1 VFIIT
6 EKRTDVIDMNLAQTP
21 ATQESLSLISEEGVV
36 ERIVDRAAVVLIQK
50 SSCCAQCSSRGACDV
65 LNDKEMRVEVLNELQ
80 AGIGDR
86 VEISMPTRSLLTLSL
101 MVYFFP
107 VVALVVGAT
116 AGSVWAGFLGLQPP
130 VASMV
135 CGAGAMGM
143 TFYVL
148 KRFDRFAQT
157 RRQYSPRM
165 RRILTRSQ
173 TPPFDDSI

>member
-1 VFIIT
+1 
-6 EKRTDVIDMNLAQTP
+6 
-21 ATQESLSLISEEGVV
+21 
-36 ERIVDRAAVVLIQK
+36 
-50 SSCCAQCSSRGACDV
+50 
-65 LNDKEMRVEVLNELQ
+65 
-80 AGIGDR
+80 
-86 VEISMPTRSLLTLSL
+86 
-101 MVYFFP
+101 
-107 VVALVVGAT
+107 
-116 AGSVWAGFLGLQPP
+116 
-130 VASMV
+130 V